1 MRASTLPLL
10 ALAGALLASCA
21 EYKDRS
27 ALLNGVQAHAI
38 VLKCPHVN
46 IPDIQ
51 LIVPKGFDASEISS
65 PNDKFDKHLVSR
77 FSDPEPVPG
86 QIVITVTRAPMPA
99 IPDTGE
105 AVHTKGT
112 INGESVTWLENV
124 LEDANG
130 TIFQREVISDDVLSV
145 QSASSAEPIYLHVFV
160 VGTDLKLV
168 EQLTASVETLKVLP
182 AKPNL

>member
-1 MRASTLPLL
+1 MHTRTFLAL
-10 ALAGALLASCA
+10 ALAGAFLTSCA

-27 ALLNGVQAHAI
+27 ALLNGVQTHPV

-51 LIVPKGFDASEISS
+51 LMVPKDFDASEISS

-86 QIVITVTRAPMPA
+86 QIVVTVTHAPVPA

-112 INGESVTWLENV
+112 INGETVTWLENV
-124 LEDANG
+124 METANG

-145 QSASSAEPIYLHVFV
+145 QSASSSNPIYLHVFV
-160 VGTDLKLV
+160 VGTDPKLV